1 MLRLIQDTKGRHKL
15 SSPWEGP
22 FIVSRA
28 LLNNAYYLTDAREPK
43 KDKADTSFEE
53 TERPWNAD
61 LLCRFH
67 A

>member
-1 MLRLIQDTKGRHKL
+1 MLRLIQDTKGRHKFF
-15 SSPWEGP
+15 SPWEGP

-28 LLNNAYYLTDAREPK
+28 LFNNAYYLTDTREPK
-43 KDKADTSFEE
+43 KDQADTSFDE
-53 TERPWNAD
+53 TEHPWNAD